1 MFFNDEQVVKIRDL
15 FRQIQTEIY
24 GLDRADLTA
33 ITLVP
38 AETNLKE
45 WIRSYVYK
53 YATEVG
59 YAKFVSDYAEDL
71 PPVAQFLQAKAVE
84 IKTIADSYSFSEAEL
99 NEWLAIGTRIDT
111 AEAESARVF
120 IDEKVD
126 ETILKGDA
134 EAGFQGLVNNGNVT
148 MYVPAAGSDSGT
160 VLKGR
165 DLAGVTAT
173 IQGMINSQ
181 KTLAANRVG
190 KATVK
195 ADSLLLAPEDYAYI
209 ATTPLNANNST
220 TMLEW
225 LKKTF
230 PQIVNWTE
238 VEELHNAS
246 ANGDKDRA
254 VLYKKDRK
262 CVAYLLPIPFRQ
274 KQAQERALHYK
285 VPCYARC
292 GGTIFKNL
300 KSVIYADGV

>member
-1 MFFNDEQVVKIRDL
+1 MIFNDEQVVKIREL

-33 ITLVP
+33 TTLVP

-71 PPVAQFLQAKAVE
+71 PPVARFLQAKAVE
-84 IKTIADSYSFSEAEL
+84 IKTIADSYSFSETEL

-173 IQGMINSQ
+173 IQGMIDAK
-181 KTLAANRVG
+181 KTLAANRAG

-195 ADSLLLAPEDYAYI
+195 ADSLLLAPADYAYI

-230 PQIVNWTE
+230 PQIVNWAE

>member
-1 MFFNDEQVVKIRDL
+1 MIFNDEQIVKIREL
-15 FRQIQTEIY
+15 FRQIQNEIY

-33 ITLVP
+33 TTLVP

-45 WIRSYVYK
+45 WVRTYVYK
-53 YATEVG
+53 YVTEIG

-71 PPVAQFLQAKAVE
+71 PPVERFLQAKAVE
-84 IKTIADSYSFSEAEL
+84 IKTIADSYSFSETEL
-99 NEWLAIGTRIDT
+99 NEWLAIGTQIDRD
-111 AEAESARVF
+111 AAESARVK

-134 EAGFQGLVNNGNVT
+134 KAGFQGLINNGNVT
-148 MYVPAAGSDSGT
+148 MYVPASGSDSGT

-173 IQGMINSQ
+173 IQGMINAQ
-181 KTLAANRVG
+181 KKLAANDAG

-195 ADSLLLAPEDYAYI
+195 ADSLLLAPDDYAYI

-230 PQIVNWTE
+230 PQIVNWAE

-246 ANGDKDRA
+246 ANGNKDRA

-300 KSVIYADGV
+300 KSVVYADGV

>member
-1 MFFNDEQVVKIRDL
+1 MIFNDEQVVKIREL

-53 YATEVG
+53 FVTEVG

-84 IKTIADSYSFSEAEL
+84 IKTIADSYSFSEQEL

-111 AEAESARVF
+111 AEAETAKVK

-134 EAGFQGLVNNGNVT
+134 EAGFQGLINNGNVT
-148 MYVPAAGSDSGT
+148 MYVPAVGSDSGT

-173 IQGMINSQ
+173 IQGMINAQ
-181 KTLAANRVG
+181 KTLAANDAG

-230 PQIVNWTE
+230 PQIVNWAE